1 MALDR
6 THLPR
11 TDLSRTDR
19 SRTHLP
25 RTDLSRTHLPRTA
38 EAIAASELRASIVR
52 GDLRP
57 GAKIRQEATAA
68 QLGVSLIPLREALK
82 TLTGEGAVTYLP
94 QRGYFV
100 TELPNEAIR
109 QIYDLRSLVEAEAER
124 LALPRLTD
132 DDRALMR
139 AAIRAQER
147 ATEDHDAVE
156 MIAANRRF
164 HYAIFDR
171 CGNPWLL
178 RFVTQ
183 LWDALDPYRVL
194 SYRRMWLDADDHV
207 IPMAIVGEHEAILAA
222 IEDDT
227 DAKAV
232 QLLERHRTRSE
243 TFIEMLVAVPAA
255 P

>member
-1 MALDR
+1 MEFER
-6 THLPR
+6 TQLPR
-11 TDLSRTDR
+11 TS
-19 SRTHLP
+19 
-25 RTDLSRTHLPRTA
+25 
-38 EAIAASELRASIVR
+38 EAIAASALRAAIIR

-82 TLTGEGAVTYLP
+82 TLAGEGAVTYEP

-100 TELPNEAIR
+100 TELHDGAIR
-109 QIYDLRSLVEAEAER
+109 QIYELRAVVEAEAER
-124 LALPRLTD
+124 RALPNLLEP
-132 DDRALMR
+132 DRAAMR
-139 AAIRAQER
+139 FAIHTQER
-147 ATEDHDAVE
+147 AAQDLDAVE

-164 HYAIFDR
+164 HFALFDR

-194 SYRRMWLDADDHV
+194 SYRRMWLDADDRV
-207 IPMAIVGEHEAILAA
+207 IPEAIVGEHTAILAA
-222 IEDDT
+222 IDNEDP
-227 DAKAV
+227 ALALE
-232 QLLERHRTRSE
+232 LLERHRERSE
-243 TFIEMLVAVPAA
+243 TFIETLVAPPA